1 MAMSQREG
9 DGWERF
15 FQVPPRGWGERA
27 GRGKITGKE
36 EAGAGSGTNKCR
48 LAGKAHPNHLSTAPG
63 AGAAPV
69 WE

>member
-1 MAMSQREG
+1 MEQREG
-9 DGWERF
+9 HGWEGP
-15 FQVPPRGWGERA
+15 FQVPPPRGWGERA

-36 EAGAGSGTNKCR
+36 ENGAGRGTNKWE
-48 LAGKAHPNHLSTAPG
+48 LAGKAHPDWPSTAPG